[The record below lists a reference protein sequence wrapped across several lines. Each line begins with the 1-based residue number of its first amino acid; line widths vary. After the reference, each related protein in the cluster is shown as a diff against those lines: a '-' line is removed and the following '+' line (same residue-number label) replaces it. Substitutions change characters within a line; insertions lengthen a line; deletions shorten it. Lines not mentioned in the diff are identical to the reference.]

1 MRSGSREIR
10 EHGACGQLSFGRRTY
25 PGSNTIA
32 RQPFCWYVGQ
42 MQDIELYKKLLGI
55 TSPWV
60 VSEVR
65 LELKQR
71 TVSVVVDYDGSIPV
85 ACPVCGGQAV
95 IYDHQKRRWRH
106 LDTMQFKTIVECEV
120 PRACCDEHGVKQLP
134 VPWAE
139 ENARFTAMFEAL
151 VIGFLKEASISGV
164 GGLVGLSWDE
174 VAGIQERAVKRGLAR
189 RKKRPLEH
197 VGVDETSFQK
207 RHEYVTIILDR
218 HRDVVLEVLDDR
230 KAETLERWLRS
241 RPAHHLA
248 SIQTL
253 TMDMWD
259 PFILAARK
267 CISDADK
274 KICFDRFHV
283 AQHFGK
289 ALDKVRA
296 QEHRWLLGAA
306 GSSPLTGTK
315 YEWQRNASRLDNR
328 SRRDFMALSRM
339 NLKTSRAWRIKETAS
354 ELWNYIYRSAAVK
367 AWKSL
372 LGWISRCRLEPVKKV
387 GKMLRTYFWGV
398 LNAIVAQVSNAILE
412 AKNSR
417 VQWVKK
423 MACGF
428 RNRKR
433 FRMAILFHLGGLN
446 LMPRSLKN
454 YAFASI

>member
-1 MRSGSREIR
+1 MV
-10 EHGACGQLSFGRRTY
+10 QLPLSLLPSY
-25 PGSNTIA
+25 
-32 RQPFCWYVGQ
+32 WYVWQ
-42 MQDIELYKKLLGI
+42 MQDIELYKRLLGI

-60 VSEVR
+60 VNAVR

-71 TVSVVVDYDGSIPV
+71 TVSVVVAYDSSIPV
-85 ACPVCGGQAV
+85 ACPICGGQAV
-95 IYDHQKRRWRH
+95 IYDRQKRRWRH

-120 PRACCDEHGVKQLP
+120 PRARCEEHGVKQLS
-134 VPWAE
+134 VAWAE
-139 ENARFTAMFEAL
+139 GNARFTALFEAL

-164 GGLVGLSWDE
+164 AGLVGLSWDE

-189 RKKRPLEH
+189 RKTQPLEH
-197 VGVDETSFQK
+197 IGVDETSFQK
-207 RHEYVTIILDR
+207 HHEYVTVILDR
-218 HRDVVLEVLDDR
+218 QRDVVLDVLDDR
-230 KAETLERWLRS
+230 KAESLERWLRG

-248 SIQTL
+248 SVQTL

-259 PFILAARK
+259 PFILAVRNR
-267 CISDADK
+267 IPDADE

-296 QEHRWLLGAA
+296 QEHRGLLAA
-306 GSSPLTGTK
+306 EGSSPLTGTK
-315 YEWQRNASRLDNR
+315 YDWQRNASRLDNR

-339 NLKTSRAWRIKETAS
+339 NLKTARAWRIKETAS
-354 ELWNYIYRSAAVK
+354 ELWNYSYRSAADR

-387 GKMLRTYFWGV
+387 GKMLRTYLWGV
-398 LNAIVAQVSNAILE
+398 LNAIIARVSNAMLE
-412 AKNSR
+412 AKNAR
-417 VQWVKK
+417 IQWVKK

-446 LMPRSLKN
+446 LMPKSLKN
-454 YAFASI
+454 YAFAST

>member
-1 MRSGSREIR
+1 LV
-10 EHGACGQLSFGRRTY
+10 QLPLSLLPSY
-25 PGSNTIA
+25 
-32 RQPFCWYVGQ
+32 WYVWQ
-42 MQDIELYKKLLGI
+42 MQDIELYKRLLGI

-60 VSEVR
+60 VNAVR

-71 TVSVVVDYDGSIPV
+71 TVSVVVAYDSSIPV
-85 ACPVCGGQAV
+85 ACPICGGQAV
-95 IYDHQKRRWRH
+95 IYDRQKRRWRH

-120 PRACCDEHGVKQLP
+120 PRARCEEHGVKQLS
-134 VPWAE
+134 VAWAE
-139 ENARFTAMFEAL
+139 GNARFTALFEAL

-164 GGLVGLSWDE
+164 AGLVGLSWDE

-189 RKKRPLEH
+189 RKTQPLEH
-197 VGVDETSFQK
+197 IGVDETSFQK
-207 RHEYVTIILDR
+207 HHEYVTVILDR
-218 HRDVVLEVLDDR
+218 QRDVVLDVLDDR
-230 KAETLERWLRS
+230 KAESLERWLRG

-248 SIQTL
+248 SVQTL

-259 PFILAARK
+259 PFILAVRN
-267 CISDADK
+267 CIPDADE

-296 QEHRWLLGAA
+296 QEHRGLLAA
-306 GSSPLTGTK
+306 EGSSPLTGTK
-315 YEWQRNASRLDNR
+315 YDWQRNASRLDNR

-339 NLKTSRAWRIKETAS
+339 NLKTARAWRIKETAS
-354 ELWNYIYRSAAVK
+354 ELWNYSYRSAADR

-387 GKMLRTYFWGV
+387 GKMLRTYLWGV
-398 LNAIVAQVSNAILE
+398 LNAIIARVSNAMLE
-412 AKNSR
+412 AKNAR
-417 VQWVKK
+417 IQWVKK

-446 LMPRSLKN
+446 LMPKSLKN
-454 YAFASI
+454 YAFAST